1 MKRVLLILT
10 IILNT
15 NLCANQNP
23 VNLKS
28 FPLDSETPQKISFFK
43 RFNWGTFGQQE
54 DYIGPA
60 AENAVDTWYA
70 KTRP

>member
-15 NLCANQNP
+15 NLCAKQIQVNP
-23 VNLKS
+23 KS
-28 FPLDSETPQKISFFK
+28 FPATADWPAKTGFFK
-43 RFNWGTFGQQE
+43 GFNWGTFGGNG

-60 AENAVDTWYA
+60 A
-70 KTRP
+70 